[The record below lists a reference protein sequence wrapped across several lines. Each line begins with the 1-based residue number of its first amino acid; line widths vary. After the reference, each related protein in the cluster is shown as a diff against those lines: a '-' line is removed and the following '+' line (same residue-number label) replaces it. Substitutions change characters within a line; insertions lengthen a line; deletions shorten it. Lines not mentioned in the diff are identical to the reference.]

1 MSRFCTNCGKEIADG
16 IAFCT
21 ECGTPAPAEKPKL
34 PDEKMPEKTPS
45 AGGGAPMREP
55 PEVTPMQQ
63 TYQPQPQPAYQPP
76 QQQTYQSQPQQTY
89 QQPVY
94 APPAV
99 MQDAN
104 PKGGRYG
111 VVGTGAFFGLML
123 LFAIPVVGWIA
134 CIVMAFASKNE
145 NIKHFAR
152 AMLIW
157 LIIAAVLCAAMY
169 FLFAWLGNIL
179 KDYISEAT
187 GGQFGDWKDLFEQF
201 QNGDF
206 SSLPD
211 ISDIPM
217 E

>member
-34 PDEKMPEKTPS
+34 PDEKTPENPPS
-45 AGGGAPMREP
+45 AGGDAPMWKP
-55 PEVTPMQQ
+55 PEATPTQQ
-63 TYQPQPQPAYQPP
+63 PYQP
-76 QQQTYQSQPQQTY
+76 QPQQTY

-99 MQDAN
+99 MQDVK

-157 LIIAAVLCAAMY
+157 LLIAAVLCAAMY
-169 FLFAWLGNIL
+169 FLFAWLGNLL
-179 KDYISEAT
+179 KDLINEAT

-206 SSLPD
+206 SSFPD
-211 ISDIPM
+211 MSDIPM

>member
-1 MSRFCTNCGKEIADG
+1 MARFCTNCGKEIADG

-21 ECGTPAPAEKPKL
+21 ECGTPAPAEKSRL
-34 PDEKMPEKTPS
+34 PDEKTPEKPPS
-45 AGGGAPMREP
+45 AGGDAPMREP
-55 PEVTPMQQ
+55 PEAAPPPQQ
-63 TYQPQPQPAYQPP
+63 TYRP
-76 QQQTYQSQPQQTY
+76 QPQQTY

-99 MQDAN
+99 MQDVK

-145 NIKHFAR
+145 NIKHLAR

-157 LIIAAVLCAAMY
+157 LMIAAVLCAAMY

-206 SSLPD
+206 SSL
-211 ISDIPM
+211 SDMSNIPM

>member
-1 MSRFCTNCGKEIADG
+1 MSRFCTNCGMEIADG

-34 PDEKMPEKTPS
+34 PDEKTPEKTPS
-45 AGGGAPMREP
+45 AGGDAPMRKP
-55 PEVTPMQQ
+55 PEVTPPPQQ
-63 TYQPQPQPAYQPP
+63 TYRP
-76 QQQTYQSQPQQTY
+76 QPQQTY
-89 QQPVY
+89 QQPAY

-99 MQDAN
+99 MQDAK

-123 LFAIPVVGWIA
+123 LFAIPVIGWIA

-169 FLFAWLGNIL
+169 FLFAWLGNLL
-179 KDYISEAT
+179 KDLINEAT

-211 ISDIPM
+211 MSSIPM

>member
-1 MSRFCTNCGKEIADG
+1 MSRFCINCGNEIADG

-21 ECGTPAPAEKPKL
+21 ECGTPAPAEKSGL
-34 PDEKMPEKTPS
+34 PEEKPSEAPPPPPTP
-45 AGGGAPMREP
+45 
-55 PEVTPMQQ
+55 QQ
-63 TYQPQPQPAYQPP
+63 TYQPQPQQI
-76 QQQTYQSQPQQTY
+76 Y

-94 APPAV
+94 APPAAV
-99 MQDAN
+99 QDIK

-134 CIVMAFASKNE
+134 CIVMAFASKNK
-145 NIKHFAR
+145 NIRHFAR

-187 GGQFGDWKDLFEQF
+187 GGQFGEWKDLLEQF

-206 SSLPD
+206 SGLPD
-211 ISDIPM
+211 MSSIPM